1 MGGNPVAFGK
11 LHEAKPTEWVID
23 GLMAKGSLLLLTGA
37 RQSGKTILALS
48 LVQGVATEYVFL
60 MCQCA
65 KHPVAYFNRYESKA
79 ELWKLANEVTRGR
92 LTAMDVVAASV
103 YGSWDADEQ
112 IPDIEDGRLDSL
124 AKAGT
129 VLVFDT
135 IPDPKEITNPE
146 AFLRRARR
154 LANSGPG
161 VVMFGSRL
169 WDRVQSTRNM
179 PRVHLK
185 LTKAG
190 NRIVVEAPK
199 QGRKASVDLSV
210 NQLGGLALSVS
221 GWE

>member
-1 MGGNPVAFGK
+1 MSGNPVAFGK
-11 LHEAKPTEWVID
+11 LYEAKPTEWVIQ
-23 GLMAKGSLLLLTGA
+23 GLMAKGSLLLLTGG

-48 LVQGVATEYVFL
+48 LVQGVATEHVFL
-60 MCQCA
+60 QCECA
-65 KHPVAYFNRYESKA
+65 RHPVAYFNRYESKA
-79 ELWKLANEVTRGR
+79 ELWKLVNEVTRSG
-92 LTAMDVVAASV
+92 LNATDVAYASV

-112 IPDIEDGRLDSL
+112 IPDIEDGRLDEM

-135 IPDPKEITNPE
+135 IPDPKEINSPE

-154 LANSGPG
+154 LANAGPG

-185 LTKAG
+185 LAKTE
-190 NRIVVEAPK
+190 NRIVVEAAK
-199 QGRKASVDLSV
+199 QGRKTSV
-210 NQLGGLALSVS
+210 NLSTNEFGGLLLSVS